1 MIDLR
6 TKQGWDDLKRALDDR
21 MLDVLRRLKLPEPKG
36 NGTILISDPRGGDAN
51 PSFAI
56 WCYKPGGLS
65 WKKYNGSEGGRT
77 LELIAYCNGWYDL
90 PKRGADEAARWAM
103 DKLGLGRVTSEQL
116 ERDRA
121 AAVVRNAE
129 QSKKSEADALRKRKA
144 ALATFINAEPVL
156 DTPAEIYLRDIRGID
171 LRAAPFVG
179 PRGGSLVPHCL
190 RFIPQHKYVHRAKN
204 GQKIG
209 ESFHPCLI
217 AACVDADMKIAAI
230 HQTFLRDDGMGKA
243 EFAPAPDGTEQPQR
257 KVWPESMGCVI
268 PLWRGADHLSIKQAK
283 EHGIIQTMVLTEGI
297 EDGLS
302 AVLAAPQHRVWAM
315 ISLSNMV
322 NVAPRLPECVDAVIV
337 HRQNDWDKRQAIE
350 QFDRGMKAIGA
361 TGRIYAEVHAAQG
374 KDLNDTQRGVGEYRV
389 R

>member
-6 TKQGWDDLKRALDDR
+6 TRQGWDDLKSDLDDR
-21 MLDVLRRLKLPEPKG
+21 MLDVLRCLNLPEPKG
-36 NGTILISDPRGGDAN
+36 NGTILISDPRGDDNN

-90 PKRGADEAARWAM
+90 PKRGADQAARWAM
-103 DKLGLGRVTSEQL
+103 DTLGLGRVTSDQL

-121 AAVVRNAE
+121 AAAARRVD
-129 QSKKSEADALRKRKA
+129 QSKKQQADALRRRKA
-144 ALATFINAEPVL
+144 ALATFINAVPVL
-156 DTPAEIYLRDIRGID
+156 GTPAETYLREARNID
-171 LRAAPFVG
+171 LRQDPFIG

-190 RFIPQHKYVHRAKN
+190 RFIARHKYISHDNTGA
-204 GQKIG
+204 KIG
-209 ESFHPCLI
+209 ESFHPCMI

-230 HQTFLRDDGMGKA
+230 HQTFLREDGMGKA
-243 EFAPAPDGTEQPQR
+243 EFKPAPDGAVQPAR
-257 KVWPESMGCVI
+257 KVWPESSGCVI
-268 PLWRGADHLSIKQAK
+268 PLWRGADHLSTKQAK
-283 EHGIIQTMVLTEGI
+283 DIGIIQTMILTEGI

-315 ISLSNMV
+315 ISLSNMT

-337 HRQNDWDKRQAIE
+337 HRQNDWDKRQAVD
-350 QFDRGMKAIGA
+350 QFDRGLKAIAA

-374 KDLNDTQRGVGEYRV
+374 KDLNDTQRGVGAYRV